1 MTIFFTLY
9 APLYVTSWMRD
20 ALFSQAPVMFI
31 PLFSY
36 KLYPITLAFLVPG
49 SYWINFAMIVLFY
62 IQAAVAWYYLD
73 IPHLNNIVLGSE
85 PYITILFALVSF
97 ILLYFKYRD
106 RKFIHDLIRIKVH
119 MEAKQNISRV
129 LLSLRDK
136 ANTPLQNQ
144 KLIIELL
151 RKENSHSED
160 LINYLERSVKTL
172 SDMSQLMS
180 KLESE
185 TLSGSK
191 EKLMS
196 EEEIITY
203 VNNVLNEKNIH

>member
-1 MTIFFTLY
+1 
-9 APLYVTSWMRD
+9 
-20 ALFSQAPVMFI
+20 MFI

-49 SYWINFAMIVLFY
+49 SYWVNFVMIVLFY

-85 PYITILFALVSF
+85 PYITVLFALISF

-106 RKFIHDLIRIKVH
+106 RKFIHDLIRIKVQ
-119 MEAKQNISRV
+119 MEARQNISRV

-151 RKENSHSED
+151 RKENTHSVD

-185 TLSGSK
+185 TLSESK
-191 EKLMS
+191 DKLMS
-196 EEEIITY
+196 EEEIISY
-203 VNNVLNEKNIH
+203 VNNVLNEKNIQ